1 MVPPAHSNTLFT
13 AKRMPDA
20 DDSEKK
26 KRKPGRRPQAVH
38 AKPITITLP
47 AEDMERLRVQA
58 MVTGHHRSVLLR
70 RAWQGLPLTPRV
82 KWNVQVVD
90 FYKEMVKLVE
100 HLETVAGTEQ
110 FEPAV
115 QQQAKAALD
124 QVQQFMHTL
133 NEGDTQ

>member
-1 MVPPAHSNTLFT
+1 M
-13 AKRMPDA
+13 
-20 DDSEKK
+20 
-26 KRKPGRRPQAVH
+26 
-38 AKPITITLP
+38 
-47 AEDMERLRVQA
+47 QA
-58 MVTGHHRSVLLR
+58 MVTGHNRSELLR
-70 RAWQGLPLTPRV
+70 RAWQGLPLTLKV

-90 FYKEMVKLVE
+90 FYKEMVKVVE
-100 HLETVAGTEQ
+100 HLETIASTEQ

>member
-1 MVPPAHSNTLFT
+1 
-13 AKRMPDA
+13 
-20 DDSEKK
+20 
-26 KRKPGRRPQAVH
+26 
-38 AKPITITLP
+38 
-47 AEDMERLRVQA
+47 MERLRVQA
-58 MVTGHHRSVLLR
+58 MVTGHNRSELLR
-70 RAWQGLPLTPRV
+70 RAWQGLPLTLKV

-90 FYKEMVKLVE
+90 FYKEMVKVVE
-100 HLETVAGTEQ
+100 HLETIASTEQ